1 MLRGAYGYGTCL
13 SKLVSHPFF
22 TNHTYGTQEEED
34 DEEKNHNKFVSPSNS
49 YTLSSHGESKYET

>member
-34 DEEKNHNKFVSPSNS
+34 IQRHNIAP
-49 YTLSSHGESKYET
+49 